1 MHGAR
6 RVPGQPQEGRALVRV
21 ALDDLCDVGRHRLVV
36 DSVRGACRGGRDGS
50 DDGGDGASQDG
61 ASLQRCRGFMGLRGT
76 RRAAEAREACLAP
89 AAGCQAS
96 VQPSLQ
102 GLQVRRVE
110 RRDSACKEQLIEHRF
125 AGFGQFW
132 QLLRQNEVPLP
143 RCQRQPPISH
153 QNPTRPWGRVQCRV
167 RGDWLMCGTYPNALL
182 LSRARRGGDDAHA
195 RGGAERVPRHSKP
208 PLPLCRDYGPVF
220 CAEIRGDLAYRH
232 TSSRQLQRRLAHAG
246 AKLA

>member
-1 MHGAR
+1 VHEAPRHLMHGAR

-50 DDGGDGASQDG
+50 DDGGDGALQDG

-110 RRDSACKEQLIEHRF
+110 GRDSACKEQLIEHRF
-125 AGFGQFW
+125 AGFGQLW
-132 QLLRQNEVPLP
+132 QPLKPNEVPLP
-143 RCQRQPPISH
+143 RSQDNPLSHIRILLGHGGIATRAMSAPGRLVDARYVSRPTCCIRALDARRQRLARV
-153 QNPTRPWGRVQCRV
+153 TGRNVFRNAASPFRRCAAMMYPFLRGDSRFVQC
-167 RGDWLMCGTYPNALL
+167 
-182 LSRARRGGDDAHA
+182 
-195 RGGAERVPRHSKP
+195 
-208 PLPLCRDYGPVF
+208 
-220 CAEIRGDLAYRH
+220 
-232 TSSRQLQRRLAHAG
+232 
-246 AKLA
+246 